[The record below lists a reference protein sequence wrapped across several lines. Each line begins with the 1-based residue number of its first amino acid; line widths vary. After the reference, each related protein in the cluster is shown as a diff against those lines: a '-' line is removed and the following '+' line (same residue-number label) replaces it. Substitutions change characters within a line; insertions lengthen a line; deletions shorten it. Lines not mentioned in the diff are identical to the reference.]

1 MKWSTFTTVRTACAY
16 FFICPGLSYGLLTSR
31 LPALKTQ
38 IGANEAQIG
47 IILLCLGL
55 SGLGA
60 LLGSAW
66 LIARWGSRAI
76 LRLGSCVL
84 LIALPLCGLAS
95 TPFTLGLACIL
106 VGLGTGLTDVSMN
119 TQGIQ
124 IERRY
129 RVPCM
134 SLMHASYSFG
144 GVLGS
149 LTGALFAGM
158 GFSPFVNFICIL
170 GAYVCFRPLAV
181 PHLQKEMPIHQ
192 TTQQNASSMLPLF
205 VIGCGLL
212 AMFTY
217 SAEGSVA
224 EWGSLLLFTVKGA
237 SEHTAALAFGA
248 FSATTVLC
256 RFFGD
261 RLRSYLGDFPLA
273 FGGAL
278 LATCGMALAL
288 FSPRPDAC
296 LIGYACMGAGLS
308 PLVPILFSR
317 AGEYPGVTP
326 GKASA
331 AISVL
336 AYGGLLFFP
345 PTLGWLAHDIGLDKA
360 LLVVL
365 ALCCLLTAG
374 TFLLRSQPKRASRP
388 EQTEA

>member
-1 MKWSTFTTVRTACAY
+1 MKWSECSTVRAACAY
-16 FFICPGLSYGLLTSR
+16 FFICPGLTYGLLTSR

-55 SGLGA
+55 SGLIA

-66 LIARWGSRAI
+66 LIAHWGSRVV

-95 TPFTLGLACIL
+95 TPLVLGLACMMA
-106 VGLGTGLTDVSMN
+106 GLGTGLTDVSMN

-134 SLMHASYSFG
+134 SFMHASYSLG
-144 GVLGS
+144 GVFGS

-158 GFSPFVNFICIL
+158 GFSPFVNFVCVL
-170 GAYVCFRPLAV
+170 GVYSCFRPLAV
-181 PHLQKEMPIHQ
+181 PHLQKEDTAHQ
-192 TTQQNASSMLPLF
+192 TTQKRSSRMLPLF

-217 SAEGSVA
+217 AAEGSVA

-248 FSATTVLC
+248 FSGATVFC

-273 FGGAL
+273 FTGAL
-278 LATCGMALAL
+278 VATCGMALAL
-288 FSPRPDAC
+288 FSSRADVC
-296 LIGYACMGAGLS
+296 LMGYACMGAGLA
-308 PLVPILFSR
+308 PIVPILFSR

-326 GKASA
+326 GEASA

-345 PTLGWLAHDIGLDKA
+345 PTLGWLAHGVGLDNA

-365 ALCCLLTAG
+365 AVCCLLTAG
-374 TFLLRSQPKRASRP
+374 TLLLRGQSKRASW
-388 EQTEA
+388 QKQAQS